1 MVTAPRLAEEVELK
15 FAIPESDAKTV
26 QKHLALRRARGARAA
41 RKHLRSVYYDTPDLA
56 LRRRGIG
63 LRVRRVDGG
72 WVQTVKCDG
81 GGTAA
86 RLECEHEIAGERPD
100 LTCVKEA
107 GLQDLFSEIDAPAQL
122 RPVFATDIDRTA
134 WQVRHRGAAIECAL
148 DVGEIRAGNKRQPI
162 RELELELK
170 GGTAAGLFE
179 AAESLSRQLGLRLE
193 WESKGQRGYALA
205 TGVAPTPP
213 PRAKLAAAMT
223 TRTAFATIVSGC
235 VAQIAFYAPMV
246 RRAGRVEDVH
256 QMRVSVRKLRAALST
271 FRRAVADR
279 KFGFEGDLRWLQD
292 RLGAVRDW
300 DVFGESAVE
309 PVADASGD
317 VAEVAEAS
325 AKQRDQAYG
334 ALCAALDSPR
344 CTALWLA
351 ITRWLRSLERRGP
364 TGGKLDWPIA
374 KYAKREL
381 RRRASKLDK
390 RGRHIDRL
398 EEAELH
404 KLRIAGKKL
413 RYAAEFFRDLF
424 SKKRLKK
431 TLAGMKGLQDLLGAL
446 NDARTARHLLERL
459 QPKNGGRPALALAHG
474 DGVVE
479 GAVLMRARAERARME
494 REWQRYEKAG
504 KPWA

>member
-1 MVTAPRLAEEVELK
+1 
-15 FAIPESDAKTV
+15 
-26 QKHLALRRARGARAA
+26 
-41 RKHLRSVYYDTPDLA
+41 
-56 LRRRGIG
+56 
-63 LRVRRVDGG
+63 
-72 WVQTVKCDG
+72 
-81 GGTAA
+81 
-86 RLECEHEIAGERPD
+86 
-100 LTCVKEA
+100 
-107 GLQDLFSEIDAPAQL
+107 
-122 RPVFATDIDRTA
+122 
-134 WQVRHRGAAIECAL
+134 
-148 DVGEIRAGNKRQPI
+148 
-162 RELELELK
+162 
-170 GGTAAGLFE
+170 
-179 AAESLSRQLGLRLE
+179 
-193 WESKGQRGYALA
+193 
-205 TGVAPTPP
+205 
-213 PRAKLAAAMT
+213 
-223 TRTAFATIVSGC
+223 
-235 VAQIAFYAPMV
+235 MV